1 MAIAIVTLSR
11 EIGSHGSAVAERVA
25 TALGWHLI
33 DRRLVFVL
41 ARRLGVSFA
50 EAASRDERVSRLSER
65 VAASLSICLPE
76 YALGSGPLRPS
87 DRHYKDLT
95 EHIVRRAV
103 EAGPGVV
110 VGHAAQVI
118 FADREDAFHVRLYAP
133 AAVRAERVR
142 AEFLLDEAA
151 ARARVESSD
160 ADRAAYV
167 KRHYGRD
174 WRDPSL
180 YHLQINTAFFSAD
193 AAADLIVRSL
203 K

>member
-25 TALGWHLI
+25 TTLGWHLI
-33 DRRLVFVL
+33 DRRLVFAL
-41 ARRLGVSFA
+41 ARRLGVPLA
-50 EAASRDERVSRLSER
+50 EAAARDERVSRLSER
-65 VAASLSICLPE
+65 VAASLSISLPE
-76 YALGSGPLRPS
+76 YVLGSSPLRPS

-95 EHIVRRAV
+95 EHIVRQAV
-103 EAGPGVV
+103 EAGPSVV

-118 FADREDAFHVRLYAP
+118 FADREDALHVRLYAP
-133 AAVRAERVR
+133 APVRVERVR
-142 AEFLLDEAA
+142 EEFLLDEGE
-151 ARARVESSD
+151 ARERVERSD
-160 ADRAAYV
+160 SDRAAYV

-180 YHLQINTAFFSAD
+180 YHLQINTAFYTAD